1 MIIPI
6 LYVKP
11 RPLHGITVHKY
22 EKDKDSVFIEISI
35 NHRNDM
41 IIPILYVKPRPLH
54 GITVHKYE
62 KDKDSVFIEIS
73 IQYIWFY

>member
-11 RPLHGITVHKY
+11 RPQQGITVHKY
-22 EKDKDSVFIEISI
+22 GKDK
-35 NHRNDM
+35 
-41 IIPILYVKPRPLH
+41 
-54 GITVHKYE
+54 G
-62 KDKDSVFIEIS
+62 SVFIEIS